1 MSKDC
6 CSHEVGHNHDITLD
20 PNDKT
25 FKKILWIALIL
36 NLGMFFL
43 EVIFGLLSQSLSLR
57 ADAIDFLGDGLNYFA
72 TLFILNSA
80 IQTKAKL
87 SITKAIFMLVF
98 GLWVLG
104 EAVYRFFGEQVPDA
118 FTMSWVGI
126 LALLVNATVALL
138 LFKFKE
144 GDSNMRSVW
153 LCSRNDALGNLAVVL
168 ASGGV
173 YWWGRQW
180 PDLIVALFM
189 AGLALSAAFQILRIA
204 KTELKTGMKIVGA
217 SGHDHHNH

>member
-1 MSKDC
+1 MSIEC
-6 CSHEVGHNHDITLD
+6 CSHDVGHNHDITFD

-36 NLGMFFL
+36 NLSMFFL

-57 ADAIDFLGDGLNYFA
+57 ADAIDFLGDCLNYFA

-87 SITKAIFMLVF
+87 SITKAIFMLAF

-104 EAVYRFFGEQVPDA
+104 EAVYRFLGDQVPDA

-126 LALLVNATVALL
+126 LALVVNATVAIL

-173 YWWGRQW
+173 YWWGKQW

-189 AGLALSAAFQILRIA
+189 AGLAISAAFQILKIA
-204 KTELKTGMKIVGA
+204 KSELKTGMKIVGP